1 MGCVTGARLPAGP
14 ARLAES
20 CEPLISEAMPCFA
33 RAVLTVNE
41 QFFEGVDMAGE
52 SDRHDCWIISGS
64 YEPGVLLMK
73 GHNEESI

>member
-1 MGCVTGARLPAGP
+1 MVNEPVPFQVVFASLVQRHRG
-14 ARLAES
+14 

-33 RAVLTVNE
+33 RAVLTVDE

-64 YEPGVLLMK
+64 K
-73 GHNEESI
+73 GSLEFY